1 MSNQSNPT
9 GDKNLFAALYDFKLI
24 HVVTLKFMRIIYAGS
39 VIVITA
45 ATLIAVI
52 LGISNGSAGLAF
64 IFLLIYFPI
73 LLTIR
78 IYFEII
84 TALFQVARNT
94 QQLVTISRQVASGQ

>member
-1 MSNQSNPT
+1 MTNQNPA

-24 HVVTLKFMRIIYAGS
+24 HVVTLKFMRIIYAAA
-39 VIVITA
+39 VITISLV
-45 ATLIAVI
+45 TLIGLI
-52 LGISNGSAGLAF
+52 LGLSNNSAGLAF
-64 IFLLIYFPI
+64 IFLLLYFPI

-94 QQLVTISRQVASGQ
+94 QQLVAISRQVADGQ